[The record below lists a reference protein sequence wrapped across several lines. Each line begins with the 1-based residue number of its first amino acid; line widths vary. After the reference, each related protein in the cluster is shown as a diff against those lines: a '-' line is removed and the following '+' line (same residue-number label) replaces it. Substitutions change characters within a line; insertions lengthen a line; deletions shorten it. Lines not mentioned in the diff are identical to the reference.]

1 MEHDERGMECASTRP
16 KRRTRADAARNRERL
31 LAAAKAVFA
40 QVGAGASLDAVAR
53 AAGLG
58 IGTLYRHFP
67 TREALYEAVYRRDI
81 DQLLNLAATAGSAD
95 TPVAG
100 LRAWLHAMVGMVATK
115 KGMIAAFALT
125 ADTTTAISARSTGA
139 LTQALDGLL
148 DHAVRSGAIRAG
160 IGGEDLLLAVVGM
173 CMLRNQP
180 DWQAGVLR
188 LVDALIDGMVVLSD
202 SEQIPAAGRL

>member
-1 MEHDERGMECASTRP
+1 MEQHERGMEWGSTRP

-40 QVGAGASLDAVAR
+40 QTGTGASLDAVAR

-67 TREALYEAVYRRDI
+67 TRESLYEAVYRRDI
-81 DQLLNLAATAGSAD
+81 EQLLDLAAAAASAD
-95 TPVAG
+95 AAVAA
-100 LRAWLHAMVGMVATK
+100 LRDWLHAMVGMVATK
-115 KGMIAAFALT
+115 KGMIAAFALA

-148 DHAVRSGAIRAG
+148 AHAVRTGAIRPG
-160 IGGEDLLLAVVGM
+160 IGGEDLLLAVIGM

-180 DWQAGVLR
+180 DWQDGVLR
-188 LVDALIDGMVVLSD
+188 LVDALIDGMAV
-202 SEQIPAAGRL
+202 AGG

>member
-1 MEHDERGMECASTRP
+1 MECASTRP

-40 QVGAGASLDAVAR
+40 QTGTGASLDAVAR

-67 TREALYEAVYRRDI
+67 TRESLYEAVYRRDI
-81 DQLLNLAATAGSAD
+81 EQLLDLAAAAASAD
-95 TPVAG
+95 AAVAA
-100 LRAWLHAMVGMVATK
+100 LRDWLHAMVGMVATK
-115 KGMIAAFALT
+115 KGMIAAFALA

-148 DHAVRSGAIRAG
+148 AHAVRTGAIRPG
-160 IGGEDLLLAVVGM
+160 IGGEDLLLAVIGM

-180 DWQAGVLR
+180 DWQDGVLR
-188 LVDALIDGMVVLSD
+188 LVDALIDGMAV
-202 SEQIPAAGRL
+202 AGD